1 MIALQYVNIFKLEQ
15 CHQVKSSGMLVY
27 DERLGSSRNN
37 PKVFIIALVLLFLGT
52 YEYIIFIDAIF
63 LSSHFLSYDPKHG
76 ID

>member
-37 PKVFIIALVLLFLGT
+37 PKVFIIALVVLLFLGT
-52 YEYIIFIDAIF
+52 YDT
-63 LSSHFLSYDPKHG
+63 
-76 ID
+76 